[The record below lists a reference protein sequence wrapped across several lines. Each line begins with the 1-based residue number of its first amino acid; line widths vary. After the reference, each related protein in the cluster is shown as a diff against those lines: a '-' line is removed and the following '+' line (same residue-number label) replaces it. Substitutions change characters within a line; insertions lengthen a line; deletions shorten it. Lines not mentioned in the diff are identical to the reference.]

1 MGNAAVHCPA
11 GFSAGDATGGVGEAG
26 GAGARAGAGAE
37 RGGEGLGGGASAF
50 FSSLQAVSASR
61 LTRGTRERR
70 RMIIF
75 RVLIYSGRPIAPP
88 KTGGAQVQVGD
99 QGQG

>member
-1 MGNAAVHCPA
+1 MGNAAAHCPA
-11 GFSAGDATGGVGEAG
+11 GFSVGGVTGRVGEAG
-26 GAGARAGAGAE
+26 GAGAGAGAE

-75 RVLIYSGRPIAPP
+75 RVLIYSGRPVAPP
-88 KTGGAQVQVGD
+88 
-99 QGQG
+99 